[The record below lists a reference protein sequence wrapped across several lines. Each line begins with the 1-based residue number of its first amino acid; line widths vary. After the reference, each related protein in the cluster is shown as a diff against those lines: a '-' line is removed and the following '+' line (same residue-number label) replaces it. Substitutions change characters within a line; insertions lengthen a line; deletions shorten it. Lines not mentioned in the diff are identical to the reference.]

1 MLKSDIYPKWKGNL
15 FVGSLSFQ
23 YLERIEL
30 VGTRVIKREKILNK
44 IGRVRNVIEGPDGY
58 LYVSV
63 ERKGIFKIIPDTNRN
78 IKKIMSN
85 LFLKIREIIK
95 KPYFKYVIITIA
107 FIIWMTF
114 LDTNSFQIHNE
125 LNNEIDM
132 LEKKK
137 QALIEETK
145 KDKELIN
152 KLKDIDSL
160 EQFARENYNLK
171 RDNEEIFIIEYEENE

>member
-1 MLKSDIYPKWKGNL
+1 MNNL
-15 FVGSLSFQ
+15 LV
-23 YLERIEL
+23 RI
-30 VGTRVIKREKILNK
+30 
-44 IGRVRNVIEGPDGY
+44 
-58 LYVSV
+58 
-63 ERKGIFKIIPDTNRN
+63 RK
-78 IKKIMSN
+78 
-85 LFLKIREIIK
+85 IIK
-95 KPYFKYVIITIA
+95 KSYFKYVIITVV

-125 LNNEIDM
+125 LNSEIDM

-152 KLKDIDSL
+152 KLNDIDSL

-171 RDNEEIFIIEYEENE
+171 KDNEEIFIIEYQENE

>member
-1 MLKSDIYPKWKGNL
+1 
-15 FVGSLSFQ
+15 
-23 YLERIEL
+23 
-30 VGTRVIKREKILNK
+30 
-44 IGRVRNVIEGPDGY
+44 
-58 LYVSV
+58 
-63 ERKGIFKIIPDTNRN
+63 
-78 IKKIMSN
+78 MSN
-85 LFLKIREIIK
+85 LFLKIRGIIK
-95 KPYFKYVIITIA
+95 KPYFKYVVITIA

-125 LNNEIDM
+125 LNSEIDM

-152 KLKDIDSL
+152 KLNDIDSL

-171 RDNEEIFIIEYEENE
+171 KDNEEIFIIEYQENE

>member
-1 MLKSDIYPKWKGNL
+1 MNNL
-15 FVGSLSFQ
+15 FSK
-23 YLERIEL
+23 
-30 VGTRVIKREKILNK
+30 IK
-44 IGRVRNVIEGPDGY
+44 G
-58 LYVSV
+58 
-63 ERKGIFKIIPDTNRN
+63 
-78 IKKIMSN
+78 
-85 LFLKIREIIK
+85 IIK

-137 QALIEETK
+137 KALIEETE

-152 KLKDIDSL
+152 KLSDIDSL
-160 EQFARENYNLK
+160 EHFARENYNLK
-171 RDNEEIFIIEYEENE
+171 KENEQIFIIEYEEDE